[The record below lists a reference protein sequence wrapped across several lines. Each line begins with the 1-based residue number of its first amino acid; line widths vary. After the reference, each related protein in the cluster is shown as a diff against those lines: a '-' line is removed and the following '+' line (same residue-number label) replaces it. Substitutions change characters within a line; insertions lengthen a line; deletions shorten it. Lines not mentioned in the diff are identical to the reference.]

1 MTDYLGTIDDVVL
14 APRGWRGVRTSHD
27 HSSATTDVGTHRRR
41 SWLDA
46 YRMRAA
52 WADAASALCAGVVA
66 YLLRF
71 GTDLVAE
78 YALLTLLAPGIWLG
92 ALHLGHAFERKYLGS
107 STEEYRSVLRAG
119 LMFFACL
126 AVISYTAQLDL
137 ARRYVLL
144 FVPLA
149 LGFSL
154 ASRLVLRTQL
164 AKRREAGSDLN
175 ATIVVGRAD
184 SVRSIIRSIQSDAS
198 CGLHVV
204 GACVSGLDAPWDQ
217 RTEIEGVPVLG
228 TPERALWAVD
238 AVKADTVAISSHPD
252 LVGNALRRLG
262 WSLEE
267 RNVDLLV
274 EPGIVGVGGPRLSL
288 RPASGLSMLHVE
300 RPATNGAAARLKD
313 VLDRVLAVILL
324 VGLAPVLAA
333 VALCIKLDSKGPV
346 FFRQTRIG
354 TGGEPFKMVKFRSMV
369 VDAEELKK
377 NLASDQRGHTLF
389 KMRNDPRVTKVGA
402 FIRKYSI
409 DELPQLLNV
418 VKGEMSM
425 IGPRPNLPSE
435 VESYEWDAT
444 RRLRVRPGMT
454 GLWQVSGRS
463 DLSWEDSLR
472 LDLWYVDNWSIALD
486 AVILAR
492 TFRAV
497 FGGPGAY

>member
-14 APRGWRGVRTSHD
+14 ASRTRNVGARVRTHALTAGGD
-27 HSSATTDVGTHRRR
+27 DGHVRRA
-41 SWLDA
+41 WLVS
-46 YRMRAA
+46 YRRRAA
-52 WADAASALCAGVVA
+52 WADALAGAVAGVLA
-66 YLLRF
+66 YLYRF
-71 GTDLVAE
+71 GTDFIWGYAALALVAP
-78 YALLTLLAPGIWLG
+78 AIWLG
-92 ALHLGHAFERKYLGS
+92 ALSLGRAFESKYLGS
-107 STEEYRSVLRAG
+107 GTEEYRAILRSA
-119 LMFFACL
+119 LVFFATL
-126 AVISYTAQLDL
+126 AMTSYVFQLEL
-137 ARRYVLL
+137 ARRFVLV
-144 FVPLA
+144 FVPAALA
-149 LGFSL
+149 VSL
-154 ASRLVLRTQL
+154 VSRFVLRWTL
-164 AKRREAGSDLN
+164 AKRRAVGSDLN
-175 ATIVVGRAD
+175 STIVVGRAD
-184 SVRSIIRSIQSDAS
+184 SVRAMIRSIQSDPS
-198 CGLHVV
+198 CGLRVV

-217 RTEIEGVPVLG
+217 RTDIEGVPVLG

-238 AVKADTVAISSHPD
+238 SVKADTVAISSHPD

-274 EPGIVGVGGPRLSL
+274 EPGIVGVAGPRLSL

-300 RPATNGAAARLKD
+300 RPATSGYAARVKD
-313 VLDRVLAVILL
+313 VFDRIVAMVLLILFAPLLAV
-324 VGLAPVLAA
+324 
-333 VALCIKLDSKGPV
+333 VAMWIKLDSRGPV

-369 VDAEELKK
+369 IDAEDLKK
-377 NLASDQRGHTLF
+377 NLASDQRGNKLF
-389 KMRNDPRVTKVGA
+389 KMKNDPRVTKVGA
-402 FIRKYSI
+402 VIRKYSI
-409 DELPQLLNV
+409 DELPQLINV

-435 VESYEWDAT
+435 VECYEWDAT

-472 LDLWYVDNWSIALD
+472 LDLWYVDNWSMALD
-486 AVILAR
+486 MVILVR